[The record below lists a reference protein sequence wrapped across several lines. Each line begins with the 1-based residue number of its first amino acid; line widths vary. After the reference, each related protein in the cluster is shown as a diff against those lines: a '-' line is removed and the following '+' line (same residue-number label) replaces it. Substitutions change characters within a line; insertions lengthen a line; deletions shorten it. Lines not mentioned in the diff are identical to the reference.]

1 MHQNQFLLWKRILL
15 DGGNDLRG
23 WCEKK
28 NSFVEV
34 FGYTAVEEANESNG
48 WIDIVDIWD
57 DQSMPVWR
65 EEEHVSVFGV
75 RVGGSSSAACSME
88 ITAC

>member
-1 MHQNQFLLWKRILL
+1 LL

-65 EEEHVSVFGV
+65 AVFGV
-75 RVGGSSSAACSME
+75 LLGGKNKLRCLLSIANS
-88 ITAC
+88 